1 MNYSIKDMLKDID
14 VKSMASVKDSIFQ
27 SAIMKNAS
35 ANGVRADVMRD
46 ARESVRSTNPFA
58 YMSSNS
64 TAPIGAISR
73 VSTVQNTNKLTPQ
86 KRAEIRAK
94 IQARMQ
100 GLGKTES
107 IFKAVGISMT
117 TATAMR
123 EEVMVQARKEIA
135 LNEKL
140 LGTLNYINSQASMK
154 TTVAGAAGTESL
166 SATLFFA

>member
-1 MNYSIKDMLKDID
+1 MSPMSAAQYLSLNNEKFDIVIFD
-14 VKSMASVKDSIFQ
+14 EASQI
-27 SAIMKNAS
+27 
-35 ANGVRADVMRD
+35 
-46 ARESVRSTNPFA
+46 P
-58 YMSSNS
+58 
-64 TAPIGAISR
+64 TAEAIGAISR

-123 EEVMVQARKEIA
+123 EEA
-135 LNEKL
+135 LRCVPM
-140 LGTLNYINSQASMK
+140 GCTA
-154 TTVAGAAGTESL
+154 
-166 SATLFFA
+166 LFL